1 MGLIQEKV
9 HLVLGQEAT
18 KEREFSYNAGECT
31 RRKFQPKNEKN
42 ETTAGRKLNK
52 ARKYP
57 SRGAQNVKAPSKVA
71 LKAVQK
77 LKEYLQQDSEEESS
91 GDEDNSGNE
100 DTDKEYSSGTE
111 SDEE

>member
-1 MGLIQEKV
+1 
-9 HLVLGQEAT
+9 
-18 KEREFSYNAGECT
+18 
-31 RRKFQPKNEKN
+31 
-42 ETTAGRKLNK
+42 
-52 ARKYP
+52 
-57 SRGAQNVKAPSKVA
+57 VKAPSKVA